1 MSLPRLPDADDR
13 EPPPTA
19 QSRDAATLLALM
31 AIGGIVLAILLVMTM
46 VLPGMIYILG
56 VVLVFG
62 LYFVFHYV
70 VWGRWLAN
78 RLRDES
84 PADNPPDTAQWRQP

>member
-19 QSRDAATLLALM
+19 QARDAATLLALM
-31 AIGGIVLAILLVMTM
+31 VMGGIAVALLFVMTM
-46 VLPGMIYILG
+46 VLPGMIYLLG

-78 RLRDES
+78 RLRDE
-84 PADNPPDTAQWRQP
+84 PRDDPPPGSVR